1 MIRKLAILCS
11 VLMHPLLM
19 PTYLF
24 ALLFYYAPIITKP
37 ISVANANYLLLA
49 IFLTTFLIP
58 IIYVSVSRF
67 LVIRANYL
75 AVISMPTRQERVLP
89 FFFISIFYLIVTFL
103 FVYKFNVSPVL
114 SVVLAATTAIII
126 AISISTLFLK
136 ISAYSASSCGLI
148 GFIIGLGIKYPQSF
162 LIFPLVAVLILSGM
176 VMSSRLYVGA
186 HKPKDILIGCII
198 GLSISIPSVLFFV
211 P

>member
-1 MIRKLAILCS
+1 MIRKLASVCS

-58 IIYVSVSRF
+58 IVYVTVSRF

-75 AVISMPTRQERVLP
+75 TVISMPTRQERVLP

-103 FVYKFNVSPVL
+103 FVYKFNVNPVL

-126 AISISTLFLK
+126 IVSISTLFIK
-136 ISAYSASSCGLI
+136 VSAYGASSCGLV
-148 GFIIGLGIKYPQSF
+148 GFIFGLGMKYPQSF
-162 LIFPLVAVLILSGM
+162 LVLPLVGALLLSGL
-176 VMSSRLYVGA
+176 VMSSRLYLGA
-186 HKPKDILIGCII
+186 HKPLDILIGGIV
-198 GLSISIPSVLFFV
+198 GLTVSVPSVLFFV
-211 P
+211 Q

>member
-1 MIRKLAILCS
+1 MVRKLAVVCS

-24 ALLFYYAPIITKP
+24 ALLFYYAPIIVRP
-37 ISVANANYLLLA
+37 GVSNAGYLLIA

-58 IIYVSVSRF
+58 LVYVTVSRF

-75 AVISMPTRQERVLP
+75 ALISMPTRQERVLP

-103 FVYKFNVSPVL
+103 FVYKFDASQVL
-114 SVVLAATTAIII
+114 SIILAATTSIII
-126 AISISTLFLK
+126 MVSITTLFMK
-136 ISAYSASSCGLI
+136 VSAYGASSFGLI
-148 GFIIGLGIKYPQSF
+148 GFIIGLGVKYPQAF
-162 LIFPLVAVLILSGM
+162 LVLPLVGFLILSGL
-176 VMSSRLYVGA
+176 VMSARLYMGS
-186 HKPKDILIGCII
+186 HKPTDILIGCVI
-198 GLSISIPSVLFFV
+198 GLAISLSSVLIFV